1 MGTKERKQRERKHR
15 KDQILTAAIELIN
28 RQGFEKTT
36 MEEIADL
43 AELSKGTLYLYFKDK
58 STLHQAIKKRGLS
71 RLHTRFLEILQEDKK
86 GADLVKKMSMTFL
99 EFLTQ
104 QATFT
109 QAMMMFERTNL
120 GDLNEEHEIVEECRL
135 LQNEL
140 LMIIVRSIQ
149 IGIQDKSI
157 TTELSPKLIALLIAA
172 QMNGML
178 QFYLT
183 DPNQKVQQI
192 LSENELTIPQLMEQY
207 LNIQLSVSS
216 E

>member
-120 GDLNEEHEIVEECRL
+120 DNLNEEHEIVEECRL

-183 DPNQKVQQI
+183 DSNQKVQQI